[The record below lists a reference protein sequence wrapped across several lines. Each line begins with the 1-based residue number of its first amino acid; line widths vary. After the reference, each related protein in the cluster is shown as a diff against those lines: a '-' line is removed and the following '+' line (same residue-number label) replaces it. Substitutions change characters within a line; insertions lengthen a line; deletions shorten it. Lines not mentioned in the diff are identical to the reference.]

1 MSSPRL
7 SCRSLKG
14 VALARLRALSG
25 RLAVLTV
32 ALPDLRD
39 AFDPDAMP
47 ISFILERDGQR
58 AAHET
63 AATPPQ
69 PHG

>member
-7 SCRSLKG
+7 SRRSLKD
-14 VALARLRALSG
+14 VALARLRALAS
-25 RLAVLTV
+25 RLELLAV
-32 ALPDLRD
+32 ALPDVED
-39 AFDPDAMP
+39 AFDPDALP
-47 ISFILERDGQR
+47 ISFILERDGNR

-63 AATPPQ
+63 AAAPPQ